1 LGLELELEMLLL
13 VVEMQTGM
21 PNRAQQQQQQQRP
34 LRRLL
39 LVPQSPQ
46 DQLEHLGR
54 RQTAQQQTAQPPLVL
69 VLVLLPLPLS
79 KVMSSIY
86 LPSAL
91 EAKQ

>member
-1 LGLELELEMLLL
+1 LGLELELELELEMLLL
-13 VVEMQTGM
+13 AEMQTGM
-21 PNRAQQQQQQQRP
+21 PNRAQQQRP

-39 LVPQSPQ
+39 LVPPSPQ
-46 DQLEHLGR
+46 DQLEHLGH
-54 RQTAQQQTAQPPLVL
+54 RQIAQQQTAQPPLVL
-69 VLVLLPLPLS
+69 LVLLPLPLS

>member
-1 LGLELELEMLLL
+1 LGLELEMLLL

-21 PNRAQQQQQQQRP
+21 PNRALLQLQRP

-39 LVPQSPQ
+39 LVPPSPQ
-46 DQLEHLGR
+46 DQLEHLGH
-54 RQTAQQQTAQPPLVL
+54 RQIAQQQTAQPPLVL